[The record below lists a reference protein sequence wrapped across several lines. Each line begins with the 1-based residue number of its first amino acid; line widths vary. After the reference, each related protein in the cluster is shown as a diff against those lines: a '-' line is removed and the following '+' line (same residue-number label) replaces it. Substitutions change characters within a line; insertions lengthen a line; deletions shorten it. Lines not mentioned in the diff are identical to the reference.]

1 MLKKTLF
8 ILFFYCTVCGTFS
21 QSSIVSIT
29 VSPQTPSVTDTIYVY
44 AELMFPYSD
53 CALQYKNHTVI
64 GNEILASTLHCMGML
79 TAICNVTDTFK
90 IDPLLLS
97 GIYTFNLDLSSGLGT
112 PCTPGIVSDDQQV
125 ISFEVYDTAGQNEI
139 PSHPEAKLIGISDLL
154 GRPSLFKP
162 NTPLLYL
169 YSDGTVIRKF
179 SVE

>member
-8 ILFFYCTVCGTFS
+8 ILFFTCTVCGAYS

-29 VSPQTPSVTDTIYVY
+29 VSPQTPSLTDTIYVH

-53 CALQYKNHTVI
+53 CALQNKNHTVI
-64 GNEILASTLHCMGML
+64 GNDILASTLHCMGML

-90 IDPLLLS
+90 IDPLLLA
-97 GIYTFNLDLSSGLGT
+97 GIYTFSLDLSSGFGT

-125 ISFEVYDTAGQNEI
+125 ISFEVYDTTGQNEI
-139 PSHPEAKLIGISDLL
+139 PSPEAKLIGITDLL

-169 YSDGTVIRKF
+169 YSDGSVVRKF

>member
-1 MLKKTLF
+1 MLKNTLF
-8 ILFFYCTVCGTFS
+8 ILFFYSTFCGTYS

-29 VSPQTPSVTDTIYVY
+29 VSPQTPSHTDTIYVY

-53 CALQYKNHTVI
+53 CALQNKNHAVI

-97 GIYTFNLDLSSGLGT
+97 GIYTFNLDLSSGFGT
-112 PCTPGIVSDDQQV
+112 PCTPGIVSDDQQI
-125 ISFEVYDTAGQNEI
+125 ISFEVYDAAGQNETT
-139 PSHPEAKLIGISDLL
+139 SLPEAELIGITDLL

-169 YSDGTVIRKF
+169 YSDGSVVRKF
-179 SVE
+179 SIE